1 MEQIIKKRDRFVA
14 CCSYCGTFLQE
25 IYGNCDCN
33 VTECSYCGKDMA
45 AVVKKGK
52 VTVFEFQ
59 YSENNPK
66 IRVINHAVRF
76 MKKREDLR
84 SEIS

>member
-1 MEQIIKKRDRFVA
+1 
-14 CCSYCGTFLQE
+14 
-25 IYGNCDCN
+25 
-33 VTECSYCGKDMA
+33 MA

>member
-1 MEQIIKKRDRFVA
+1 
-14 CCSYCGTFLQE
+14 
-25 IYGNCDCN
+25 
-33 VTECSYCGKDMA
+33 MA

-66 IRVINHAVRF
+66 IRVINHAARF
-76 MKKREDLR
+76 MRKREDLR